1 MGCGESGDDPK
12 PAVTT
17 AKAKHVKKK
26 QKQKVYFYDED
37 KHEKHHHTK
46 IAVGDAG
53 VMPKAVM
60 ISCKAGFKEGD
71 GTVCMF
77 GGNKTD
83 SYQAGYLI
91 YKGAN
96 KLSFQIQMAANG
108 SEPPIET
115 PEDEKYSKDDCHI
128 VAIYDGKNAFL
139 FVDGH
144 KVAEGERKWVPAE
157 GGIVTYLNG
166 SHKEGDFKDQG
177 GEDGEGV
184 KWIKDLYITDPQ
196 PERNFFSEKIFEYDH
211 HVDKAMCNVGTC
223 GVMPDSIFM
232 RATVFID
239 KDCSD
244 AGACL
249 FMLGGNT
256 EDSYQAGYMIN
267 WNNNKFIFGVQ
278 MNANGSDSGIETEA
292 KFPKDAE
299 YEVLGIYKGGKA
311 SLYIEAEDGTV
322 TEIHEDKK
330 FVPAEG
336 GVLSILTGS
345 HKNGAGEAKDE
356 AEEGMMEVDDM
367 LIATI

>member
-1 MGCGESGDDPK
+1 MGCGDSNDDPK
-12 PAVTT
+12 PAVT
-17 AKAKHVKKK
+17 KAKHEKKK
-26 QKQKVYFYDED
+26 QKQNVYFYDKDE
-37 KHEKHHHTK
+37 HEKHHHTK
-46 IAVGDAG
+46 FAVGDAK

-60 ISCKAGFKEGD
+60 ISCKAKFKEGN

-77 GGNKTD
+77 GGNNTD

-91 YKGAN
+91 FKEGN
-96 KLSFQIQMAANG
+96 KLTFQIQMAANG
-108 SEPPIET
+108 SDGPIET
-115 PEDEKYSKDDCHI
+115 EENEKYSNDDCHI
-128 VAIYDGKNAFL
+128 VAIYDGKTAFL
-139 FVDGH
+139 YVDGH
-144 KVAEGERKWVPAE
+144 KAAEGERKWVPAE

-177 GEDGEGV
+177 GEDGGGV
-184 KWIKDLYITDPQ
+184 EWIKDLYITDPQ
-196 PERNFFSEKIFEYDH
+196 PERNFFSEKIFEYNH
-211 HVDKAMCNVGTC
+211 HVDEVHCAVGDC

-244 AGACL
+244 DGACL

-256 EDSYQAGYMIN
+256 TDSYQAGYMIN
-267 WNNNKFIFGVQ
+267 WNHNKFLFGVQ
-278 MNANGSDSGIETEA
+278 MNANESDGALESEA

-322 TEIHEDKK
+322 TEKHEDKK
-330 FVPAEG
+330 FVPATG

-345 HKNGAGEAKDE
+345 HKNGEGEGKDT
-356 AEEGMMEVDDM
+356 AEKGMMEVDDM
-367 LIATI
+367 FIATI